1 MSSNQNKSNRKT
13 ILSHIGSR
21 IVPSLLTWFN
31 RLATMPSIES
41 EIPITAIKVTNIGIL
56 IFSIEYRLNKYIE
69 TNNLESVIRFGKRN
83 KSLSV
88 K

>member
-13 ILSHIGSR
+13 ILSHTGSR

-41 EIPITAIKVTNIGIL
+41 EIPIEAIKITSKGIV
-56 IFSIEYRLNKYIE
+56 IFSIEYWLNKYIE

>member
-13 ILSHIGSR
+13 ILSHTGSR

-41 EIPITAIKVTNIGIL
+41 EIPIEAIKVTNKGIV
-56 IFSIEYRLNKYIE
+56 IFSIEYWLNKYIE

>member
-1 MSSNQNKSNRKT
+1 MSSNQNKSNRNT
-13 ILSHIGSR
+13 ILSDTGSR

-31 RLATMPSIES
+31 RLATIPSIES
-41 EIPITAIKVTNIGIL
+41 EIPIAAIKITNKGIL
-56 IFSIEYRLNKYIE
+56 MFSIEYWLNKYIE
-69 TNNLESVIRFGKRN
+69 TNNLKRVIRFGKRN

>member
-1 MSSNQNKSNRKT
+1 MSSNQNKSNIKT
-13 ILSHIGSR
+13 ILSHTGSR

-41 EIPITAIKVTNIGIL
+41 EIPIAAIKVTNKGIL
-56 IFSIEYRLNKYIE
+56 IFSIEYWLNKYIE

>member
-13 ILSHIGSR
+13 ILSHTGSR

-41 EIPITAIKVTNIGIL
+41 EIPITAIKVTNKGIV
-56 IFSIEYRLNKYIE
+56 IFSIEYWLNKYIE
-69 TNNLESVIRFGKRN
+69 TSNLESVIRFGKRN

>member
-13 ILSHIGSR
+13 ILSHTGSR

-41 EIPITAIKVTNIGIL
+41 EIPIAAIKVTNKGIL
-56 IFSIEYRLNKYIE
+56 MFSIEYWLNKYME
-69 TNNLESVIRFGKRN
+69 TNNLERVIRFGKRN

>member
-13 ILSHIGSR
+13 ILSHTGSR

-41 EIPITAIKVTNIGIL
+41 EIPIAAIKVTNIGIL
-56 IFSIEYRLNKYIE
+56 IFSIEYWLNKYIE

>member
-1 MSSNQNKSNRKT
+1 MLSNQNKSKRKT
-13 ILSHIGSR
+13 ILSHTGSR

-31 RLATMPSIES
+31 RLATIPSIES
-41 EIPITAIKVTNIGIL
+41 EMPITAIKVTNKGIL
-56 IFSIEYRLNKYIE
+56 MFSIEYSLNKYIE
-69 TNNLESVIRFGKRN
+69 TNNLEIVIRFGKRN

>member
-1 MSSNQNKSNRKT
+1 MSSNQNKINRKT
-13 ILSHIGSR
+13 ILSHTGSR

-31 RLATMPSIES
+31 RLATIPSIES
-41 EIPITAIKVTNIGIL
+41 EIPITAIKITNKGIL
-56 IFSIEYRLNKYIE
+56 MFSIEYWLNKYIE
-69 TNNLESVIRFGKRN
+69 TNNLKRVIRFGRRN